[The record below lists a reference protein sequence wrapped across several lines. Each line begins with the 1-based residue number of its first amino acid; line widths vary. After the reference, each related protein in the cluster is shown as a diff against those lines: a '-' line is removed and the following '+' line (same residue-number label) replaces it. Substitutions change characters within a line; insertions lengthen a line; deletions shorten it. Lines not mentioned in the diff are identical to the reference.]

1 MGDGGNPSGSQ
12 LKRTGEVTLGSVFQ
26 RTCSSAGRGK
36 DGRPQRLISLIPRI
50 PDSPDPRSSVAL
62 SVCLFDR
69 QLANVGLPPPVF
81 EQGSILI

>member
-12 LKRTGEVTLGSVFQ
+12 LKRTVTLGSVFQ
-26 RTCSSAGRGK
+26 STCSSAGRGK

-69 QLANVGLPPPVF
+69 QLANVGASTSGL
-81 EQGSILI
+81 

>member
-1 MGDGGNPSGSQ
+1 MGDEGWGQPQRISTQ
-12 LKRTGEVTLGSVFQ
+12 ADREVTLGSVFQ
-26 RTCSSAGRGK
+26 STCSSAGRGK

-69 QLANVGLPPPVF
+69 QLANVGASTSGL
-81 EQGSILI
+81 